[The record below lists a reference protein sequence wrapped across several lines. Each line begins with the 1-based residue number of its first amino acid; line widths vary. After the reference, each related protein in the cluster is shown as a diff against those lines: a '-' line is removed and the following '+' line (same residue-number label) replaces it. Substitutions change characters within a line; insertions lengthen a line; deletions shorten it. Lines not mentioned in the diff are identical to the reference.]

1 LKFLIFF
8 LIVKNDNI
16 PNKPGAESAD
26 SVSEPI
32 INLGDWNQLP
42 GLLQITKKK
51 KKIGVD
57 RVKKMLYQVE

>member
-1 LKFLIFF
+1 LKILIFF

-32 INLGDWNQLP
+32 INLGDWDQLP
-42 GLLQITKKK
+42 GLLQITKK